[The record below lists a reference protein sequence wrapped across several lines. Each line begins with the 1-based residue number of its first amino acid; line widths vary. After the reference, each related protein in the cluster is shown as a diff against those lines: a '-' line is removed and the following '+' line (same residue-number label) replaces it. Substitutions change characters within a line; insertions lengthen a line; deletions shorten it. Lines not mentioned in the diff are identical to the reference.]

1 LSSEVGPKGGR
12 VFLGAAPAKT
22 GVAAFDSIQQPID
35 LVHVTAVLPVRL
47 LERVLMDLEMSSQ
60 TFVVHSSLLFDAKS
74 KKFVKNQ
81 SVKVDR
87 KNGSIIEVFE
97 RTAAHQIHPEDI
109 DLRGDS
115 RVVVPGFVDSH
126 THIFLHS
133 YE

>member
-1 LSSEVGPKGGR
+1 
-12 VFLGAAPAKT
+12 
-22 GVAAFDSIQQPID
+22 
-35 LVHVTAVLPVRL
+35 
-47 LERVLMDLEMSSQ
+47 MDLEMSSQ